1 MSVSFRARRRLGP
14 FEYDAEFEARNEI
27 VVLFG
32 HSGAGKSVTLQL
44 IAGLL
49 RPDDGTIAI
58 DGQIVFDSAT
68 GTNLPVQAR
77 GVGYVV
83 QDLALFPHLTVAENV
98 SFGMAGRLSRPEREA
113 RVHELLVRLG
123 LDGFEERKPRTLSG
137 GQQQRV
143 ALARALAR
151 ESRVLLLDEPFSAL
165 DDTLR
170 ATLRRELLRLREEFG
185 LTVLFVTHDLRE
197 AHLLADRLA
206 VFDEGRLL
214 QFGTR
219 DDVFRRPAS
228 RRVAELTG
236 VTNLWSGRVVGS
248 EGLQLRIVV
257 EGAIFAAP
265 WSSHAPAPAPGA
277 EVDLVV
283 RAERINIRRDY
294 FDQIPGRNVMQAEI
308 IEEYAYGASHTLRF
322 RPIVAGPVLEV
333 EIAARPY
340 EVLGIAARKSFTL
353 ELMPEDIHVIART

>member
-1 MSVSFRARRRLGP
+1 VSVSFRARRRLGA
-14 FEYDAEFEARNEI
+14 FDYDAEFLAQDEI

-44 IAGLL
+44 IAGLM
-49 RPDDGTIAI
+49 RPDDGVILI
-58 DGQIVFDSAT
+58 DGRPVFHSAEMI
-68 GTNLPVQAR
+68 NLPAQER

-98 SFGMAGRLSRPEREA
+98 SFGMRGDLSRAQRSS
-113 RVHELLVRLG
+113 RVRELLTRLG
-123 LDGFEERKPRTLSG
+123 LDGFEGRKPRTLSG

-170 ATLRRELLRLREEFG
+170 ATLRRELLRLREELG

-197 AHLLADRLA
+197 AHLLADKLA

-219 DDVFRRPAS
+219 DDVFRRPVS

-236 VTNLWSGRVVGS
+236 VTNLWSGQVVGR
-248 EGLQLRIVV
+248 EGSQLRIFV
-257 EGAIFAAP
+257 EGAIIAAP
-265 WSSHAPAPAPGA
+265 WNADSPAPTPGA
-277 EVDLVV
+277 DVALVV

-294 FDQIPGRNVMQAEI
+294 FDQIPGRNVIQAEI

-322 RPIVAGPVLEV
+322 RPVTAGPVLEV

-340 EVLGIAARKSFTL
+340 EVLGIATRKSFTL
-353 ELMPEDIHVIART
+353 ELMPEDVHVIARS